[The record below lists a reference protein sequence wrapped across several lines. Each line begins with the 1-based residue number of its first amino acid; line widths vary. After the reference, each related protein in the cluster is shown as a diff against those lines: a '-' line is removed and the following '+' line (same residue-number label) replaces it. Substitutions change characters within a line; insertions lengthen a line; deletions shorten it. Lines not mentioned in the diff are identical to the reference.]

1 MRTARPKQ
9 LHSGWWG
16 AWVTGEDVEPD
27 MLMRIRT
34 RNGMSWYSKV
44 RRVLWQG
51 NSEAICERTDV
62 VEEGFAIMEIP
73 FLDHVYTNGEL
84 DHTAKIRLIRKQILD
99 MITKM
104 YRPAPAIS
112 NYEYYVDY
120 QKDCAL
126 YQTVLDQA
134 IQEVSSRLL
143 EMIYGQS
150 NEGDFKRGA
159 NGMAGENTGNVRMP
173 PPGKRAKIYSSQPI
187 LPPSYLP
194 KTGSPG
200 PYSRLYGP
208 DSVR

>member
-27 MLMRIRT
+27 MLMCIRT

-51 NSEAICERTDV
+51 ASEAICERIDV
-62 VEEGFAIMEIP
+62 AEEDFMTVDIP
-73 FLDHVYTNGEL
+73 FLDHVYLNGDL
-84 DHTAKIRLIRKQILD
+84 DHLAQKLLLHEQVLD
-99 MITKM
+99 MMTKL
-104 YRPAPAIS
+104 YRPAPAII
-112 NYEYYVDY
+112 NYEYYEDY
-120 QKDCAL
+120 KKDCAL
-126 YQTVLDQA
+126 YQTILDQA
-134 IQEVSSRLL
+134 IQEVSSRLSK
-143 EMIYGQS
+143 MICGQRD
-150 NEGDFKRGA
+150 EGDFKFGA
-159 NGMAGENTGNVRMP
+159 SGVSNENLGNVKVP
-173 PPGKRAKIYSSQPI
+173 PPHKRAKPYSSQPI

-194 KTGSPG
+194 KTKPSG